1 MNPLA
6 QLGVRARSALLAAG
20 AVVVGLA
27 VGGLVLL
34 TLFRWQL
41 LESLDQTLAQAA
53 LDRAAQLEQ
62 GADPSTLTAQL
73 SEESLVWIGTPDGE
87 VVAVSGHLIP
97 LENPIEAVDRSQGW
111 DDDDERDDE
120 RLDRDELDDRGG
132 EIEDEADERD
142 DPEGKTR
149 ERQEDLEDR
158 LDDVEDEPD
167 HGDSGDDGGEE
178 GFGYTGLLPPPA
190 VITPTAALVDHGGPI
205 GRGVVAQTNEPQPD
219 TQPDARTTFQL
230 ADGSYG
236 TVSLLVEEQYEFE
249 GGEQE
254 RKDLRVAAALANSRN
269 LVVVVGTETD
279 IITGPVGELAA
290 LFALALPVLALLVVA
305 LTWFTTG
312 SALNSVD
319 RIRAEA
325 AAVTGSDLSRRV
337 PVPQARD
344 EVHDLAVTVN
354 DMLARLEDDQQRVRQ
369 FTADASHELRSPV
382 ANLRSLAETAQLAG
396 PAWEILRAKLMAETN
411 RLQGL
416 IDNMLFLA
424 ARSEARTK
432 PMKMAP
438 VDLDGLLFDEA
449 SLLSATTGLR
459 IDVSRVAPV
468 MVNGVAGDL
477 QRLVRNL
484 AANSSR
490 HARSVVGLAC
500 TTDRN
505 GRAVLRVWDDGAG
518 IAPADRERV
527 FERFTRLD
535 EARDRDRGGSGL
547 GLSIVRTI
555 AIDHGG
561 TVSITDTP
569 PELLAGTPGAG
580 PGAMFTVVLGLAL

>member
-6 QLGVRARSALLAAG
+6 RLGMRARSALLAAG

-73 SEESLVWIGTPDGE
+73 SEESLVWIGTPDGD
-87 VVAVSGHLIP
+87 VVAVSGYLIP
-97 LENPIEAVDRSQGW
+97 LENPLEAVDRSLDG
-111 DDDDERDDE
+111 DDDDDRDDE
-120 RLDRDELDDRGG
+120 RSDQDEPDDRRR
-132 EIEDEADERD
+132 EIEDEADEQEDVERRA
-142 DPEGKTR
+142 R
-149 ERQEDLEDR
+149 ERQDELEDLQDDLEDER
-158 LDDVEDEPD
+158 
-167 HGDSGDDGGEE
+167 DSGDGDEE

-190 VITPTAALVDHGGPI
+190 VIAPHAALVDHGGPI
-205 GRGVVAQTNEPQPD
+205 GDVVVAQSTETQPD
-219 TQPDARTTFQL
+219 TQPDTQTTFQL

-249 GGEQE
+249 GGERE
-254 RKDLRVAAALANSRN
+254 RKDLRVAAAMANTRN

-290 LFALALPVLALLVVA
+290 LFALALPILALLVVA

-312 SALNSVD
+312 SALSSVD

-354 DMLARLEDDQQRVRQ
+354 DMLARLEDDQRRVRQ

-382 ANLRSLAETAQLAG
+382 ANLRSLAETARLTG
-396 PAWEILRAKLMAETN
+396 PEWEILRSKLTAETE

-424 ARSEARTK
+424 ARSEASSPPAST
-432 PMKMAP
+432 AA
-438 VDLDGLLFDEA
+438 VNLDDLLFDEA

-459 IDVSRVAPV
+459 IDVSGVSPV
-468 MVNGVAGDL
+468 IVNGVAPDL

-484 AANSSR
+484 AANASR
-490 HARSVVGLAC
+490 HTRSVVGLAC
-500 TTDRN
+500 ATEAD

-547 GLSIVRTI
+547 GLSIVGTI
-555 AIDHGG
+555 AADHGG

-569 PELLAGTPGAG
+569 PELLAGTPGPG
-580 PGAMFTVVLGLAL
+580 PGALFTVVLGPAL

>member
-6 QLGVRARSALLAAG
+6 RLGMRARSALLAAG

-73 SEESLVWIGTPDGE
+73 SEESLVWIGTPDGD
-87 VVAVSGHLIP
+87 VVAVSGYLIP
-97 LENPIEAVDRSQGW
+97 LENPIEAVDRSL
-111 DDDDERDDE
+111 DDDRDDE
-120 RLDRDELDDRGG
+120 RLDRDDPDDRRR
-132 EIEDEADERD
+132 EIEDEADEQEDLER
-142 DPEGKTR
+142 EAR
-149 ERQEDLEDR
+149 ERQEKLEDR
-158 LDDVEDEPD
+158 LDDLEDERD
-167 HGDSGDDGGEE
+167 DRDSGDDDEE
-178 GFGYTGLLPPPA
+178 GFGHVGLLPPGA
-190 VITPTAALVDHGGPI
+190 VIAANAALVDHGGSI
-205 GRGVVAQTNEPQPD
+205 GGVVVAQSTETQPD
-219 TQPDARTTFQL
+219 TQPETQTTFQL

-249 GGEQE
+249 GGERE
-254 RKDLRVAAALANSRN
+254 RKDLRLAAAMANTRN

-312 SALNSVD
+312 SALSSVD

-325 AAVTGSDLSRRV
+325 AAVSGSDLSRRV

-344 EVHDLAVTVN
+344 EVHDLAITVN
-354 DMLARLEDDQQRVRQ
+354 DMLARLEDDQRRVRQ

-382 ANLRSLAETAQLAG
+382 ANLRSLAETARLTG
-396 PAWEILRAKLMAETN
+396 PEWEILRSKLTAETE

-424 ARSEARTK
+424 ARSEAPSPPTST
-432 PMKMAP
+432 AA
-438 VDLDGLLFDEA
+438 VNLDDLLFDEA

-459 IDVSRVAPV
+459 IDVSGVAPV
-468 MVNGVAGDL
+468 MVNGVAPDL

-484 AANSSR
+484 AANASR
-490 HARSVVGLAC
+490 HARSAVGLAC
-500 TTDRN
+500 ATQAD

-547 GLSIVRTI
+547 GLSIVGTI
-555 AIDHGG
+555 AADHGG

-569 PELLAGTPGAG
+569 PELLAGTPGPG
-580 PGAMFTVVLGLAL
+580 PGALFTVVLGPAL